1 MAKPVKILVVEDNPA
16 VLEMVRRGM
25 EPCGEVI
32 TASDGGDAMLKVF
45 DEKPDLIISDFQ
57 MPGMDGRQLFEKIRG
72 REQSKNIPFLFMAT
86 RGDIEEKLRPYIS
99 DGVED
104 FIVKPFYLKD
114 LVSRAKK
121 ITDRM
126 LLEKMQ
132 QKATRPGVLE
142 GRLDTMN
149 VIDLLQSLEMGQ
161 KSCKLTLRSPEG
173 KCELFFQNGQCN
185 DAVFNDGAVVGD
197 EAVFK
202 VVQWVQGE
210 FEIDFQGSSPH
221 QRTTRSTQGLLMEAL
236 RLLDEASRD
245 AVEG

>member
-16 VLEMVRRGM
+16 VLELIRRGM
-25 EPCGEVI
+25 EQCGEVL

-57 MPGMDGRQLFEKIRG
+57 MPGMDGRQLFEKIRS
-72 REQSKNIPFLFMAT
+72 REQTKSIPFLFMAT
-86 RGDIEEKLRPYIS
+86 RGDIEEKLRPYIA

-114 LVSRAKK
+114 LVGRAKK

-126 LLEKMQ
+126 VLEKMQ

-142 GRLDTMN
+142 GRLETMS
-149 VIDLLQSLEMGQ
+149 VIDLFQSLEMGQ
-161 KSCKLTLRSPEG
+161 KSCKLTLTSAEG

-185 DAVFNDGAVVGD
+185 DAVYNDGAVVGD
-197 EAVFK
+197 DAVYK
-202 VVQWVQGE
+202 VIQWAQGD
-210 FEIDFQGSSPH
+210 FEIDFQGSSPN

-236 RLLDEASRD
+236 RLVDEASRD